1 MTKLFQRQNDV
12 LRGKVMSKLVE
23 TDDRLQATENSFSQR
38 TESLRLSNLTRIV
51 IYAYLDVYV

>member
-23 TDDRLQATENSFSQR
+23 TDDWLQATENSFSQR
-38 TESLRLSNLTRIV
+38 TESMRLNHPTRIV